1 MDDDGTSELPVE
13 EPSACDLLPLPRW
26 GEFLVVVDQRG
37 TLYTTLAALCDFV
50 GISANMQRKRAQEH
64 PVIRRHLRRFV
75 VAYEKGGRQPTLCI
89 EMRVA
94 AYWLGTINPKLVRG
108 DLQEELIAFQ
118 EDLIDA
124 ANDLLMGRALHAG
137 VGEDEVPEVLTRE
150 WAEDVMRRNR
160 ACQHEI
166 QRLHFMY
173 NGLRRRVRDIEST
186 LTATSPSLL
195 PAGHAGLHRHEE

>member
-1 MDDDGTSELPVE
+1 MHDEDLSELPAE
-13 EPSACDLLPLPRW
+13 EPAACDILPIPRW
-26 GEFLVVVDQRG
+26 GEFMVIVDQRG

-50 GISANMQRKRAQEH
+50 RINVNMQRKRAQEH

-75 VAYEKGGRQPTLCI
+75 IAYEKGGRQPTLCI

-94 AYWLGTINPKLVRG
+94 AYWLGTINSKLVREEM
-108 DLQEELIAFQ
+108 QEELIEFQ

-124 ANDLLMGRALHAG
+124 ANDLLMGRALHAKAED
-137 VGEDEVPEVLTRE
+137 GEIPEVLTRA
-150 WAEDVMRRNR
+150 WAVEITRRNR

-186 LTATSPSLL
+186 LTASSPSLL
-195 PAGHAGLHRHEE
+195 PASHPSACQDQE

>member
-1 MDDDGTSELPVE
+1 MDDESPSELPVE

-89 EMRVA
+89 EVRVA
-94 AYWLGTINPKLVRG
+94 AYWLGTINPKLVRQ
-108 DLQEELIAFQ
+108 DLQDELIAFQ

-137 VGEDEVPEVLTRE
+137 DGDDVLPEMLTHE
-150 WAEDVMRRNR
+150 WAEDLTRHNR
-160 ACQHEI
+160 ACRHEI

-173 NGLRRRVRDIEST
+173 NGLRRRVRDIESA
-186 LTATSPSLL
+186 LIAASPSFIS
-195 PAGHAGLHRHEE
+195 AGHPTPHGEQN

>member
-1 MDDDGTSELPVE
+1 MDDEGPTELPVE
-13 EPSACDLLPLPRW
+13 DPSACELLPLPRW

-37 TLYTTLAALCDFV
+37 TLYTTLGALCDFV
-50 GISANMQRKRAQEH
+50 GINANMQRKRAQEH

-89 EMRVA
+89 EVRVA
-94 AYWLGTINPKLVRG
+94 AYWLGTINPKLVRQ

-124 ANDLLMGRALHAG
+124 ATDLLMGRALHAG
-137 VGEDEVPEVLTRE
+137 NGDDEVPEVLTRE
-150 WAEDVMRRNR
+150 WAEDLTRRTR
-160 ACQHEI
+160 ACRHEV

-186 LTATSPSLL
+186 VTAAAPSLL
-195 PAGHAGLHRHEE
+195 PAGHPATHGEE

>member
-1 MDDDGTSELPVE
+1 MDDESPTELPVE

-26 GEFLVVVDQRG
+26 GEFLVVIDRRG
-37 TLYTTLAALCDFV
+37 TLYTTLGALCDFV
-50 GISANMQRKRAQEH
+50 GINANMQRKRAQEH

-75 VAYEKGGRQPTLCI
+75 VAYDKGGRQPTLCI

-94 AYWLGTINPKLVRG
+94 AYWLGTINPRLVRE
-108 DLQEELIAFQ
+108 DLQDELVAFQ

-137 VGEDEVPEVLTRE
+137 DGEDEVPEVLTRE
-150 WAEDVMRRNR
+150 WAEDLTRRNL
-160 ACQHEI
+160 ACQREI

-173 NGLRRRVRDIEST
+173 SGLRRRVRDIEST
-186 LTATSPSLL
+186 LTAASPSLL
-195 PAGHAGLHRHEE
+195 PAGPPSSHREEE